1 MTLALIVLAAITAQR
16 LGELI
21 LAADNSRR
29 LKAQGAYEVGAR
41 HYPLMIVLHGA
52 WLASLWAFGW
62 SRTVSL
68 PWLGVFVVL
77 QALRIWVIASL
88 GRRWTTRIIILPG
101 ADRVTRGPYRF
112 FPHPNYAVVV
122 GEIAVLPLAFG
133 LPIIA
138 AAFSILNAGVL
149 WIRVRTENRALRS
162 LNNAAISAIEEV

>member
-1 MTLALIVLAAITAQR
+1 MTLALGVLAAITLQR

-21 LAADNSRR
+21 LAANNSRR
-29 LKAQGAYEVGAR
+29 LKAQGAYEVGAA

-52 WLASLWAFGW
+52 WLVSLWALGW
-62 SRTVSL
+62 NRTVSL
-68 PWLGVFVVL
+68 PWLGVFVIL
-77 QALRIWVIASL
+77 QALRVWVIASL

-101 ADRVTRGPYRF
+101 ADLVARGPYRF

-138 AAFSILNAGVL
+138 AVFSVINAGVL

-162 LNNAAISAIEEV
+162 LNNAAISAIEGT